1 MQSSGIIVIKRS
13 GRREKFDLNKIKSAI
28 KRTGESIGV
37 KFTESDWK
45 ELKPRI
51 DSRLKHIL
59 TKEEVFVTEIDDVVA
74 DALLRSRFKDIATE
88 YIATRSRKR
97 IDRINDLGLSDLAVD
112 LIKERYLLKDE
123 NGRPIETVSEMLT
136 RVGKE
141 IALAEPTKE
150 LRNKYGEL
158 FANMLTSLRFLPNS
172 PCLASAGTKRRGTY
186 VACFAY
192 DIEDSLDS
200 IFSTLKKTALTFQL
214 GGGVGISV
222 SNLRERGCPIETTNG
237 HSSGPISFMHLFD
250 TMVESVKSGG
260 FRRGALMVL
269 MDYTHPDIEQF
280 ISCKRE
286 PNVLTN
292 MNISVKVD
300 EKFINAVKENKNI
313 KLRSP
318 RTGRITKT
326 LPANQILEMIAMN
339 MWETGEPGVLFED
352 NMNKDNPTPHLGLLK
367 LVNPCSESVLYS
379 NEVCALG
386 SINLVRHMINGSLD
400 WDMLA
405 ETTRLAVRFLD
416 DMIEVSHYPDKD
428 VVKAVKRTRKI
439 GLGVMGFADM
449 LILMGIK
456 YSSKKAIAMADR
468 VMSFINDIAIQES
481 IELGKEKGL
490 YEGWKDGSPKRRNA
504 IVTTQAPT
512 GSLSL
517 ICGVSSGIEP
527 NFARQYS
534 RLIGDRL
541 VTVKHPL
548 ADRREFETTY
558 DIPPEHHL
566 EILAAFQRHIE
577 NSVSKTINV
586 PEHIT
591 VDEIKELIIKAHEL
605 GCKGITIFRQ
615 NCKRDPL
622 IRCEECKI

>member
-1 MQSSGIIVIKRS
+1 
-13 GRREKFDLNKIKSAI
+13 
-28 KRTGESIGV
+28 
-37 KFTESDWK
+37 
-45 ELKPRI
+45 
-51 DSRLKHIL
+51 
-59 TKEEVFVTEIDDVVA
+59 
-74 DALLRSRFKDIATE
+74 
-88 YIATRSRKR
+88 
-97 IDRINDLGLSDLAVD
+97 LGLSDLAVD

-123 NGRPIETVSEMLT
+123 NGRPIETISEMLT
-136 RVGKE
+136 RVGKA

-367 LVNPCSESVLYS
+367 LVNPCSESVLY
-379 NEVCALG
+379 
-386 SINLVRHMINGSLD
+386 RM
-400 WDMLA
+400 
-405 ETTRLAVRFLD
+405 
-416 DMIEVSHYPDKD
+416 K
-428 VVKAVKRTRKI
+428 
-439 GLGVMGFADM
+439 
-449 LILMGIK
+449 
-456 YSSKKAIAMADR
+456 
-468 VMSFINDIAIQES
+468 
-481 IELGKEKGL
+481 
-490 YEGWKDGSPKRRNA
+490 
-504 IVTTQAPT
+504 
-512 GSLSL
+512 
-517 ICGVSSGIEP
+517 
-527 NFARQYS
+527 
-534 RLIGDRL
+534 
-541 VTVKHPL
+541 
-548 ADRREFETTY
+548 
-558 DIPPEHHL
+558 
-566 EILAAFQRHIE
+566 
-577 NSVSKTINV
+577 SV
-586 PEHIT
+586 H
-591 VDEIKELIIKAHEL
+591 
-605 GCKGITIFRQ
+605 
-615 NCKRDPL
+615 
-622 IRCEECKI
+622 